1 MGLFFWRKNKD
12 DVKYEQLAGQLAA
25 IQYALTNLSEQLS
38 ADADER
44 QDISDQLAK
53 LARLQYKSSQ
63 EITGRLADVDQRL
76 AALAAAQA
84 ETVVREETLQSLA
97 WQRQY
102 LVDILLQQLDEVDR
116 ACAGLN
122 GEAAVAWRDLLATWA
137 ERLVAALAAVGLY
150 ELNVTGQTFDP
161 EVAIAVGSIR
171 RQQPTQ
177 NAVPYEVA
185 EVVRRGF
192 CDGAGRVVRKAEV
205 ITYQEGERAHD

>member
-1 MGLFFWRKNKD
+1 MNLLFWRKDKD
-12 DVKYEQLAGQLAA
+12 DARHEQLAAQLTA
-25 IQYALTNLSEQLS
+25 IQDGLANLSERLA
-38 ADADER
+38 ADADEW
-44 QDISDQLAK
+44 QEISDQLAK

-102 LVDILLQQLDEVDR
+102 LVDILLQQLDELDR

-122 GEAAVAWRDLLATWA
+122 GETGAAWRELLTTWA
-137 ERLVAALAAVGLY
+137 ERLVAALEAVGLY

-161 EVAIAVGSIR
+161 AVANAVGSIR
-171 RQQPTQ
+171 RRQPTQ
-177 NAVPYEVA
+177 GTVPYEVA

-192 CDGAGRVVRKAEV
+192 RDGAGRVVRKAEV
-205 ITYQEGERAHD
+205 ITYQEGE

>member
-12 DVKYEQLAGQLAA
+12 DARYEQLAAQLAS

-38 ADADER
+38 ADADKR

-63 EITGRLADVDQRL
+63 EITGRLTEIDQRL
-76 AALAAAQA
+76 AALAAVQA
-84 ETVVREETLQSLA
+84 ETMAREETLA
-97 WQRQY
+97 AFERQRQY
-102 LVDILLQQLDEVDR
+102 LLDTLLQQLDELDR
-116 ACAGLN
+116 ACAGLS
-122 GEAAVAWRDLLATWA
+122 GETGAAWRELLTTWA

-161 EVAIAVGSIR
+161 TVAIAIGSIR

-185 EVVRRGF
+185 AVVRRGF
-192 CDGAGRVVRKAEV
+192 VDAGGRVVRKAEV
-205 ITYQEGERAHD
+205 ITYQEGGTVHD

>member
-12 DVKYEQLAGQLAA
+12 DVQYEQLAGQLAA

-38 ADADER
+38 ADADKR

-84 ETVVREETLQSLA
+84 ETVVREETVQSLV

-102 LVDILLQQLDEVDR
+102 LVDILLQQLDELDR

-122 GEAAVAWRDLLATWA
+122 GEAAAAWRDLLAAWA

-192 CDGAGRVVRKAEV
+192 CDGAGQVVRKAEV